1 MSWVSR
7 LCETYDNCSDEVLSA
22 DISGDTLPLLPI
34 GHTTQYAQIE
44 IVLDDQGNFLRARA
58 LEKSEANTII
68 PCTEESAGKAN
79 GRSPHPLFDKLQY
92 IAGDYPEY
100 ITEKESGFP
109 QYSENLKQWCDSP
122 YGNPALRA
130 IYAYIQKQT
139 VIHDLIGAGVLL
151 LDESGNI
158 MDSWKGD
165 GEKPI
170 IFTQAAVPSD
180 SFVRFSVE
188 TIGKVGE
195 ARVWL
200 MPDVRKDFISY
211 YLSIYSIMGLC
222 YATGMQTAV
231 SQLSSKKIR
240 NLGDQAK
247 LVSSNDKSGFTYRG
261 RFTDASQAAMQSYEV
276 SQKSVNAL
284 KWLIAKQGYKNG
296 DQVIVSWATNNVPI
310 PEPLDVCDDFDLEDE
325 EIFKADTRA
334 EFAKRLNNA
343 IAGYAAN
350 LDDTTNVVVMG
361 LDSATPGR
369 LSITYYR
376 ELRGSEFLER
386 IRQWQLS
393 TNWYPLFK
401 LKPTE
406 EKKTTWVKYRGT
418 PVPKDIAETAYG
430 RSLSDKLKKATVERL
445 LPCIID
451 GKPIPR
457 DIIISAVSH
466 ASRPFSMEPWEY
478 RKTLG
483 VACAVVRKYYN
494 DQYNQKNRPNT
505 YQERWKVEL
514 DQYETDRSYL
524 FGRMLAYARKIEEYA
539 QYKRN
544 NAPRQTNAE
553 RFMLQFQKVPEK
565 TWGRLYNQL
574 LPYLSTFRTESPGSI
589 GNRYEAALNAI
600 VDQLRVTGGYTNE
613 SLSPLYLLGYQCQMN
628 RFDQEIQEAKAKKA
642 AAVNTQ
648 GDEE

>member
-1 MSWVSR
+1 MSWVTR
-7 LCETYDNCSDEVLSA
+7 LCETYDNCCDEVLSA
-22 DISGDTLPLLPI
+22 DIIDDTIPLLPI

-44 IVLDDQGNFLRARA
+44 ITLDEQGNFLRARA

-68 PCTEESAGKAN
+68 PCTEESAGRTR
-79 GRSPHPLFDKLQY
+79 GLSPHPLFDKLQY

-100 ITEKESGFP
+100 ITAKDSGFS
-109 QYSENLKQWCDSP
+109 QYSEQLRRWCDSP
-122 YGNPALRA
+122 YGSPAIRA
-130 IYAYIQKQT
+130 VYIYTQKQT
-139 VIHDLIGAGVLL
+139 VIHDLVRVGVLL

-158 MDSWKGD
+158 MDSWEGEGD
-165 GEKPI
+165 KPI
-170 IFTQAAVPSD
+170 IFTQTAVPSD
-180 SFVRFSVE
+180 SFVRFNVE
-188 TIGKVGE
+188 TIGKTGE
-195 ARVWL
+195 THVWL
-200 MPDVRKDFISY
+200 MPEVRRDFIAY
-211 YLSIYSIMGLC
+211 YQSTFPKKELC
-222 YATGMQTAV
+222 YATGIQTSV
-231 SQLSSKKIR
+231 SQQSSAKIR
-240 NLGDQAK
+240 NLGDKAK
-247 LVSSNDKSGFTYRG
+247 LVSSNDTSGFTYRG
-261 RFTDASQAAMQSYEV
+261 RFADASQAVMQSYEV

-296 DQVIVSWATNNVPI
+296 EQVIVSWATNNVQI
-310 PEPLDVCDDFDLEDE
+310 PKPCELYDEFDLEDE
-325 EIFKADTRA
+325 EIFKADTA
-334 EFAKRLNNA
+334 SEFARRLNNA

-376 ELRGSEFLER
+376 ELGGSEFLER

-401 LKPTE
+401 SKQIE
-406 EKKTTWVKYRGT
+406 EKKKTWVKYWGT
-418 PVPKDIAETAYG
+418 PVPKDIAEAAYG
-430 RSLSDKLKKATVERL
+430 RSLSDKLKKTTVERL

-457 DIIISAVSH
+457 DIMISAVSH
-466 ASRPFSMEPWEY
+466 ASCPFSMEPWEY

-483 VACAVVRKYYN
+483 IACAVVRKYYN
-494 DQYNQKNRPNT
+494 DQYNQKT
-505 YQERWKVEL
+505 TSEAYQERWKVEL

-544 NAPRQTNAE
+544 NPPRQTNAE
-553 RFMLQFQKVPEK
+553 RFMLQYQKVPEK
-565 TWGRLYNQL
+565 TWGRLYHQL

-600 VDQLRVTGGYTNE
+600 VDQLRVSGGYTNE
-613 SLSPLYLLGYQCQMN
+613 ALSPIYLLGYQCQMN
-628 RFDQEIQEAKAKKA
+628 QFEREILEAKAKKA
-642 AAVNTQ
+642 AVENTP
-648 GDEE
+648 GDEK